1 LTGPPISVTDSATA
15 IASPPIAAV
24 NAFWTWATKPETLTA
39 ASKIITIVLAAILIR
54 AIFNRMV
61 DRIAERIVAGVPA
74 FARKGWDHFESR
86 LPTTAN
92 RRLASPLLSERRQ
105 QRARTTASVMKS
117 ATTLIVTV
125 TGGLTILQLLGV
137 PVAPLLAGASIVG
150 VSLGFG
156 AQSLVKDVIS
166 GIFMIV
172 EDQYGVGDA
181 VDLGQ
186 VTGNVEAVGL
196 RVTRIRG
203 DDGTIW
209 YLRNGEILR
218 VGNHSQGWSRAVV
231 DVQVALDQDLGAA
244 EHALRELAAELT
256 DDPDFGPDVIEE
268 LDLLGIET
276 LTADG
281 VVLRVAAKTA
291 PTKQAVVARELRRRI
306 KARFDAEGIRL
317 ASAPASVRPAASEI
331 LGP

>member
-1 LTGPPISVTDSATA
+1 MSVTDSATA

-24 NAFWTWATKPETLTA
+24 NALWDWATSPATLTA
-39 ASKIITIVLAAILIR
+39 ASKIITITLAAVLIR
-54 AIFNRMV
+54 AIVNRMV
-61 DRIAERIVAGVPA
+61 DRIAERIVAGMPA

-86 LPTTAN
+86 LPTGTN
-92 RRLASPLLSERRQ
+92 RRPTSTLVSERRH

-117 ATTLIVTV
+117 ATTLVVTV
-125 TGGLTILQLLGV
+125 TGGLTVLQLLGV

-186 VTGNVEAVGL
+186 VSGTVEAVGL
-196 RVTRIRG
+196 RITRVRG

-209 YLRNGEILR
+209 YLRNGEVLR
-218 VGNHSQGWSRAVV
+218 VGNHSQGWSRAIV
-231 DVQVALDQDLGAA
+231 DVQVAFDQDLAAA
-244 EHALRELAAELT
+244 EDALRDLAAELT
-256 DDPDFGPDVIEE
+256 SDPDFGPDVIEE

-281 VVLRVAAKTA
+281 VVLRVSARTA
-291 PTKQAVVARELRRRI
+291 PTKQGIVARELRRRI
-306 KARFDAEGIRL
+306 KARFDAEGIRM
-317 ASAPASVRPAASEI
+317 ASAPAAVKPSASEI